1 MRNTIAVCIARMD
14 ENFQTDALK
23 SICKRASECGFSV
36 QVYNVFEEL
45 AERDLYDKGEE
56 SIFELINYGRL
67 CGIILFY
74 EKIKDLELNKRLI
87 ENGKANG
94 LPVVCVDRNMQG
106 CYSITFDYANSF
118 ERIVRHLIEK
128 HQCKTFFMMAGFR
141 NNTFSD
147 ERIEVVRRVL
157 DEYGLRLTAD
167 DIGYGDFWEEPCR
180 RVMHEFLESKRPLP
194 DAFIAANDTM
204 AITICT
210 ELENAGYHVPQDTIV
225 TGFDGIEMERYVVPR
240 LTTAQQNIE
249 QSGESA
255 VDIIDRIR
263 RGEPGVE
270 KHHMIPFA
278 IRYAQSCGCQPIVYN
293 SVSKQISGLYN
304 NLTEYRQFSKFM
316 YEMII
321 DMTSKKTIGNMIEY
335 LEKYIPYLSGY
346 HHIYV
351 CVYKS
356 ILADDEEMIQRI
368 ELQNMDCAD
377 AQNKDMVVLCEWH
390 EKEGFSV
397 PLTCYEYKEQLPDY
411 ENIVSKMGHVI
422 FIPLHMQ
429 DTVFG
434 YMAFDMDPEGNKY
447 YQINNLSMNLGHC
460 MDSVRQSLK
469 TRKINEKLRQ
479 ANDKLEE
486 LYIRDSLTGIYNRR
500 GFYQELSHKLEEY
513 AYGWL
518 MMVSIDLDGLKQ
530 INDGYGHSEGDYAI
544 KTVGKAVLSSI
555 EGCGICARFGGDEF
569 AAALFF
575 HEYEASV
582 EQKFKTRLDAYLE
595 QINEKGQKP
604 YRISASCG
612 TKVGTID
619 HNLDLD
625 ALLKEADNRMYISKD
640 EHHSRFRQNS
650 RNQKDDRNLPEKN
663 GHT

>member
-23 SICKRASECGFSV
+23 AICKRASECGLSV

-45 AERDLYDKGEE
+45 AERNLYDKGEE
-56 SIFELINYGRL
+56 SIFDLINYGRL

-74 EKIKDLELNKRLI
+74 EKIKDIELNKKLI
-87 ENGKANG
+87 EAGKANG
-94 LPVVCVDRNMQG
+94 LPVVCVDRYVED

-118 ERIVRHLIEK
+118 EKIVRHLIEE
-128 HQCKTFFMMAGFR
+128 HRCKTFFMMAGFR
-141 NNTFSD
+141 NNSFSD
-147 ERIEVVRRVL
+147 ERIEAVRRVL

-167 DIGYGDFWEEPCR
+167 DIGYGDFWDGPCR
-180 RVMHEFLESKRPLP
+180 KVMQEFLASKRPLP

-263 RGEPGVE
+263 RGELDVE

-278 IRYAQSCGCQPIVYN
+278 IRYAQSCGCQPVVYN
-293 SVSKQISGLYN
+293 SVSRQINDLYN
-304 NLTEYRQFSKFM
+304 NLTEHRQFSKFM

-335 LEKYIPYLSGY
+335 LEKYIPYLHGY

-351 CVYKS
+351 CVYKN
-356 ILADDEEMIQRI
+356 ILTDDEEMIRRI
-368 ELQNMDCAD
+368 EQQNTVTED
-377 AQNKDMVVLCEWH
+377 AQNKNMVVLCEWH
-390 EKEGFSV
+390 ENKGFSV
-397 PLTCYEYKEQLPDY
+397 PLTCYGYEEQLPGY
-411 ENIVSKMGHVI
+411 EDIIRKLGHVI
-422 FIPLHMQ
+422 FIPIHMQ

-434 YMAFDMDPEGNKY
+434 YMVFDMNPEGNKY
-447 YQINNLSMNLGHC
+447 YQINNLAMNLGHC
-460 MDSVRQSLK
+460 MDLVRQSIR
-469 TRKINEKLRQ
+469 TNKINEKLRQ

-500 GFYQELSHKLEEY
+500 GFYQELNHKLKEY

-518 MMVSIDLDGLKQ
+518 MVVSIDLDGLKQ
-530 INDGYGHSEGDYAI
+530 INDSYGHSEGDYAI
-544 KTVGKAVLSSI
+544 RTVGKAVLNCA

-582 EQKFKTRLDAYLE
+582 EQNFKRKLDDYLA
-595 QINEKGQKP
+595 QINEKAQKP
-604 YRISASCG
+604 YKIAASCG
-612 TKVGTID
+612 TKLGMID

-625 ALLKEADNRMYISKD
+625 TLLKEADNRMYISKE
-640 EHHSRFRQNS
+640 EHHSRFRQKP
-650 RNQKDDRNLPEKN
+650 RE
-663 GHT
+663 

>member
-1 MRNTIAVCIARMD
+1 MD

-94 LPVVCVDRNMQG
+94 LPVVCVDRNIQG

-118 ERIVRHLIEK
+118 EKIVRHLIEK

-180 RVMHEFLESKRPLP
+180 KVMHEFLESKRPLP

-210 ELENAGYHVPQDTIV
+210 ELENAGYYVPQDTIV
-225 TGFDGIEMERYVVPR
+225 TGFDGIEMEQYVVPR

-263 RGEPGVE
+263 RGELGVE

-293 SVSKQISGLYN
+293 SVSKQISDLYN

-335 LEKYIPYLSGY
+335 LEKYIPYLPGY

-411 ENIVSKMGHVI
+411 ENVVSKMGHVI

-434 YMAFDMDPEGNKY
+434 YMAFDMDPEGKKY

-650 RNQKDDRNLPEKN
+650 RKQKDDRNLPEKN